1 MSPLNVSRQES
12 SSQIPMEIDLL
23 EMKSLYVNKL
33 SSFSLLASIEPTL
46 LKLWNH
52 ADRPQYVTAHVQNL
66 GEVPM
71 TMVDSES
78 FFSLLGTM
86 QLQLMLENDG
96 LSASVIDEFNRFG
109 MRVTERKRHYS
120 FRDFKNESVKM
131 FGAGL
136 VMMTDRDLELAFA

>member
-1 MSPLNVSRQES
+1 MSPLKVSRQES
-12 SSQIPMEIDLL
+12 SSQIPMEIELL

-78 FFSLLGTM
+78 FFQLLGTM

-109 MRVTERKRHYS
+109 MRVTERKRYYS

-136 VMMTDRDLELAFA
+136 VMMTDRDIELAFV

>member
-12 SSQIPMEIDLL
+12 SSQIPMEIELL

-71 TMVDSES
+71 TMVD
-78 FFSLLGTM
+78 
-86 QLQLMLENDG
+86 
-96 LSASVIDEFNRFG
+96 
-109 MRVTERKRHYS
+109 
-120 FRDFKNESVKM
+120 
-131 FGAGL
+131 
-136 VMMTDRDLELAFA
+136 